1 MHKLTG
7 GWPCYGGAM
16 DVLGRLISVF
26 GAAPATFGQVIC
38 QTQQSQTNKQTN
50 PKPCTSQI
58 PLIEGADG
66 ELVTSDREIADIF
79 QDQFSSSFSDPLNPD
94 VRLVPTPELFL
105 KAIKELKPDSSS
117 ESDGVPAI
125 LLKACGPELLS
136 LSYEHETCCQTKH
149 KEPRQTPTPTSKPS
163 INQQRPTPPPHLH
176 LPPKLQTPPTYKPP
190 PTSKP
195 PPTYTPPPTSKVQTS
210 TSPPNLQTYTPPNA
224 KKSGTAER
232 PRPSDFLT
240 QITNLLN

>member
-1 MHKLTG
+1 M
-7 GWPCYGGAM
+7 
-16 DVLGRLISVF
+16 
-26 GAAPATFGQVIC
+26 
-38 QTQQSQTNKQTN
+38 QSRCFAEDRRRREEQAVQRIRSHPGFFYSYAKSFAKTR
-50 PKPCTSQI
+50 SQI

-66 ELVTSDREIADIF
+66 ELVTSD
-79 QDQFSSSFSDPLNPD
+79 
-94 VRLVPTPELFL
+94 
-105 KAIKELKPDSSS
+105 
-117 ESDGVPAI
+117 
-125 LLKACGPELLS
+125 LS
-136 LSYEHETCCQTKH
+136 REHETCCQTKH

-163 INQQRPTPPPHLH
+163 INQQRPTKPPHLH
-176 LPPKLQTPPTYKPP
+176 LPPKLHSPPTYKPP